1 MTHARQKAPGAR
13 AAAEKPVRAPAPAPA
28 APAPAPAGPAP
39 EGALALAFASA
50 GSRAPS
56 AGVLRRKCARCAAAK
71 ELEARTGIA
80 QPPCPSCRREREAV
94 PVRRRASAAPEF
106 PASAASAPLDA
117 VRSVVGSGGG
127 RPLDPG
133 TRAFFEAGFGR
144 DLGGVRVHTGPAA
157 DASAR
162 GVNALAYT
170 VGRDVVFRAGGYAPE
185 SGEGRRLLAH
195 ELAHVVQGAGTPAG
209 PAPFRVGGADEP
221 AERHADA
228 AADAVLAGRRAP
240 ADALAP
246 QPAALRRRRDKAP
259 GATGELRA
267 VPGWRYVVFDREI
280 KLMSGAASQIGTI
293 PWITNNPG
301 NLTVMPQDKPKKAP
315 ELETWSRLNHLPY
328 EMRGAYARPNALR
341 VVNTNKEM
349 NKDRPSGQTVLH
361 YAIFESE
368 EAGRA
373 AIVPYIRRGY
383 PDRSVESAV
392 RAYVSSRE
400 KPDEYVKAI
409 RQACAEHGMDGR
421 QTDALLA
428 TPAGKTSDEQMI
440 PVEEGIRAAEGAA
453 RPPGVVFSCD
463 GFHPVDQ
470 ARYDKGQI
478 ARIDALAGSQ
488 PAAAELRAMLECE

>member
-1 MTHARQKAPGAR
+1 MRYALPEAPARAR
-13 AAAEKPVRAPAPAPA
+13 AAANRPPRPSAPA
-28 APAPAPAGPAP
+28 APAPAAAVPAP
-39 EGALALAFASA
+39 ETATALAFASA
-50 GSRAPS
+50 GPRG
-56 AGVLRRKCARCAAAK
+56 GVLRRKCAQCAAAE
-71 ELEARTGIA
+71 ELEAQTGIP
-80 QPPCPSCRREREAV
+80 QPLCPSCRREGEAM
-94 PVRRRASAAPEF
+94 PVRRRASAAPSPESRA
-106 PASAASAPLDA
+106 PAPLDA

-144 DLGGVRVHTGPAA
+144 DLGGVRIHTGPAA

-170 VGRDVVFRAGGYAPE
+170 VGRDVVFRDGGYAPD

-228 AADAVLAGRRAP
+228 AAEAVLAGWRPP

-246 QPAALRRRRDKAP
+246 QPPALRRVRQKAP
-259 GATGELRA
+259 GATGDLRA
-267 VPGWRYVVFDREI
+267 VPGWRYVVFDKEI
-280 KLMSGAASQIGTI
+280 KLMSGAATQIGTI

-301 NLTVMPQDKPKKAP
+301 NLTVMPQDKPKKGP
-315 ELETWSRLNHLPY
+315 ELEKWSRLNHLPY

-349 NKDRPSGQTVLH
+349 NKDRPSGQTIIH

-368 EAGRA
+368 EAGAA
-373 AIVPYIRRGY
+373 AIVPYIRGY
-383 PDRSVESAV
+383 HPRSVLNAV
-392 RAYVSSRE
+392 RAYVSTRE
-400 KPDEYVKAI
+400 RPDEYVKAI
-409 RQACAEHGMDGR
+409 RKACEEHGLDR
-421 QTDALLA
+421 AATDKLLA
-428 TPAGKTSDEQMI
+428 MPAGEPSDEQMI

-453 RPPGVVFSCD
+453 RPPGVVFNCA
-463 GFHPVDQ
+463 GFQPVEETL
-470 ARYDKGQI
+470 YDKGQI
-478 ARIDALAGSQ
+478 ARISALAGSA
-488 PAAAELRAMLECE
+488 PAAAELMAMLDCE